1 MVKNTTGG
9 NKSKGMAR
17 KLTNNNNSGKLRVS
31 MDENEQYACISR
43 LLGNGMCRATTSHG
57 KDLLCFIRGKFRG
70 RNKRANVISLSS
82 IVLVGIRSWA
92 GDNPKECDLLEVYDQ
107 NETNQLRMIP
117 NINWALFNEFYN
129 NSKNVPDDD
138 NIIFNNDGEYES
150 LHNNI
155 YSSTTTTLNNN
166 NNNNDNN
173 NNNNNNNNNDIVEFD
188 DI

>member
-31 MDENEQYACISR
+31 MDENEQYACITR

-70 RNKRANVISLSS
+70 RNKRANVISVSS

-92 GDNPKECDLLEVYDQ
+92 GDNPKECDLLEVYDL

-129 NSKNVPDDD
+129 TSKNNDDD
-138 NIIFNNDGEYES
+138 NIIFNNDCESES
-150 LHNNI
+150 LHNTS
-155 YSSTTTTLNNN
+155 YSNTSNTLNNN
-166 NNNNDNN
+166 DH
-173 NNNNNNNNNDIVEFD
+173 NNNNNNNNDIVEFD

>member
-17 KLTNNNNSGKLRVS
+17 KLTNTNNSGKLRVS

-70 RNKRANVISLSS
+70 RNKRANIISVSS

-107 NETNQLRMIP
+107 NETNQLKMIP
-117 NINWALFNEFYN
+117 NINWALFNEFN
-129 NSKNVPDDD
+129 SISKNNDDD
-138 NIIFNNDGEYES
+138 FVVFNNDCES
-150 LHNNI
+150 ESFINH
-155 YSSTTTTLNNN
+155 SSNTSSNTINY
-166 NNNNDNN
+166 NNDNHD
-173 NNNNNNNNNDIVEFD
+173 NNDIVDFD

>member
-31 MDENEQYACISR
+31 MDENEQYACITR

-70 RNKRANVISLSS
+70 RNKRANVISVSS

-92 GDNPKECDLLEVYDQ
+92 GDNPKECELLEVYDL
-107 NETNQLRMIP
+107 NETNQLKMIP
-117 NINWALFNEFYN
+117 NINWATFNEFN
-129 NSKNVPDDD
+129 TISKNNDDD
-138 NIIFNNDGEYES
+138 FIAFNNDCDNDILPS
-150 LHNNI
+150 
-155 YSSTTTTLNNN
+155 SSTTYTLNYNNNNNNYNYNNDNN

-173 NNNNNNNNNDIVEFD
+173 DIVDFD

>member
-31 MDENEQYACISR
+31 MDENEQYACITR

-70 RNKRANVISLSS
+70 RNKRANVISVSS

-92 GDNPKECDLLEVYDQ
+92 GDNPKECDLLEVYDL

-117 NINWALFNEFYN
+117 NINWATFNEFYN
-129 NSKNVPDDD
+129 ISKNNDDD
-138 NIIFNNDGEYES
+138 NIIFNNEGEFDS
-150 LHNNI
+150 LHNNLS
-155 YSSTTTTLNNN
+155 SSTNSNTLNNNDHNNN
-166 NNNNDNN
+166 NNNNDNH
-173 NNNNNNNNNDIVEFD
+173 IVDFD